1 MIADDGAQVGI
12 IPTSEALRM
21 GGANSEMDAASTE
34 VLLEIAV
41 FRPGTIR
48 KTARRLSLPSEASY
62 RFERGVDQVG
72 SVYAMGRVS
81 TMDAPP
87 RSASPTRA

>member
-1 MIADDGAQVGI
+1 
-12 IPTSEALRM
+12 
-21 GGANSEMDAASTE
+21 MDAASTE

-72 SVYAMGRVS
+72 SVYAMVVAYRVWATTTPPTTS
-81 TMDAPP
+81 PRQAAISKAMPAPVVNIQ
-87 RSASPTRA
+87 